1 MYFEKS
7 LNNFG
12 VVLKG
17 SSVENLPRFSS
28 NFQDCFIVNN
38 IDKNADNSESEYSII
53 APEIKGKNI
62 AHFVNRLPTAPLL
75 PEHYKELEIKNIQFP
90 KVQPDAE
97 LSSMKLY
104 YESLGLTCHNLPE
117 QALGY
122 NDYFDD
128 KFYLKPGDSNYKTKH
143 PNTGVLAVIYA
154 ASILKPKNLWV
165 IGLDFY
171 QSNYLFR
178 RPWHNSFERQQLKMK
193 NTDMVGHF
201 MDIVK
206 RNPDVNFK
214 MVTYAELGEADNLEI
229 MPVERGSSENN
240 I

>member
-1 MYFEKS
+1 
-7 LNNFG
+7 
-12 VVLKG
+12 
-17 SSVENLPRFSS
+17 
-28 NFQDCFIVNN
+28 
-38 IDKNADNSESEYSII
+38 
-53 APEIKGKNI
+53 
-62 AHFVNRLPTAPLL
+62 
-75 PEHYKELEIKNIQFP
+75 
-90 KVQPDAE
+90 
-97 LSSMKLY
+97 MKTY

-117 QALGY
+117 QALEY

-165 IGLDFY
+165 VGLDFY

-193 NTDMVGHF
+193 NTNMVGHF

-229 MPVERGSSENN
+229 MPVKRGSDEDN